1 MSQKFYVFTSLL
13 FYNHSGYSKDY
24 YIKKCGEQLNAEKLI
39 STACLHFTA
48 TLFNYIWNIHQKQWR
63 LIIT

>member
-13 FYNHSGYSKDY
+13 LYNHSGYSKDY

-39 STACLHFTA
+39 SIACLHFTA
-48 TLFNYIWNIHQKQWR
+48 TLFNYI
-63 LIIT
+63 